1 MRGMTTHSRSASL
14 LRAVRPPL
22 IACALYLALACL
34 VTWPAVT
41 NLSGAFIGHHTGD
54 AYEMGHHLWW
64 MGYALKTGQPV
75 FTQTLLGYPDGIG
88 GISLWSNPLQFF
100 PAWLF
105 SMALPVALAYNLQVL
120 LTMALNGVT
129 MAYLLSRI
137 GQRAGWTCADRLL
150 SGPALI
156 AGTAFLTFPAF
167 QGHLFGGHGGLMVMW
182 PVPLYAATLLALR
195 DGFTRRRFS
204 AAVLWF
210 VVSPWGHMLQA
221 IYVLLPLTGLFVLAL
236 IAARQWRA
244 AVRVTAAAA
253 LGAVILVAVF
263 ALPVAADAFSETYS
277 GDQGYVA
284 FSADLLGLV
293 TPSFESPLLGGAS
306 WSRAVL
312 GTNLIE
318 GLTYYGLIA
327 AGLTALAVWRLRES
341 RWWLLLAVIAA
352 VLALGPVV
360 NILGRPATLR
370 LDTVDSFVTLPWGFA
385 YNLPGF
391 SLARTPG
398 RFSFTV
404 ALAAAV
410 LIGMG
415 TMVLWQGRWRVLA
428 VLLGVLIVAEYQSF
442 WPMPTLDATIP
453 APILALRDRA
463 DVRAVMDMPWGN
475 LLAAKHGMYL
485 QTGHEKPLIAGQVT
499 RRTPVSPAKLDLLE
513 TWVDPALFDAVGVDV
528 VIVHRAYDSGGVL
541 FGRISDV
548 FGPPAYEDAQFAMF
562 EVPEP
567 AHAATSGAVVGPTS
581 ADGTRV
587 TVYAY
592 LTEPGWMTLTGEVRT
607 STARAFTIALDDV
620 PVQTRTLNGRDRL
633 NVDLYAADAG
643 FHTVTLALSPDCP
656 TVFPSAYLSCSS
668 LGASNLDLGIALL
681 DAPPTTAALEQG
693 ITLHAARLPDDAQ
706 AGGSLDVA
714 LWWAFGAA
722 LDAQTVR
729 FVKLLDAEGSEVA
742 GQDVALGPIPAES
755 VRADRVSLALPADL
769 PPGDYELVAGWYRL
783 PDVTRLA
790 VTSDG
795 PRAQDRLIT
804 LGIVRVR

>member
-1 MRGMTTHSRSASL
+1 MSTHSRSASFL
-14 LRAVRPPL
+14 TALRPWL
-22 IACALYLALACL
+22 IALALYLALACL
-34 VTWPAVT
+34 VTWPAVL

-54 AYEMGHHLWW
+54 SYEMGHHLWW
-64 MGYALKTGQPV
+64 IGYALKTGQPV
-75 FTQTLLGYPDGIG
+75 FTQALLGYPDGIA

-105 SMALPVALAYNLQVL
+105 AMALPVALAYNLQVL

-137 GQRAGWTCADRLL
+137 GKLAGWTNADRLL

-156 AGTAFLTFPAF
+156 AGAAFLTFPVF

-182 PVPLYAATLLALR
+182 PVPLYAAALLALR
-195 DGFTRRRFS
+195 DGFTWRRFG

-210 VVSPWGHMLQA
+210 VVSPWGHTLQA
-221 IYVLLPLTGLFVLAL
+221 IYVLMPLTGLFVLAL

-244 AVRVTAAAA
+244 AMRVVSAAA
-253 LGAVILVAVF
+253 LGAVILIAVF

-293 TPSFESPLLGGAS
+293 TPSFESPLLGGVS
-306 WSRAVL
+306 WSRSVL

-327 AGLTALAVWRLRES
+327 AGLTALAVWKLRES
-341 RWWLLLAVIAA
+341 RWWLLLAVVAA

-360 NILGRPATLR
+360 TILGRPATLR
-370 LDTVDSFVTLPWGFA
+370 LDTVDSFVTMPWGFA

-415 TMVLWQGRWRVLA
+415 AAVLWRGRGRALA
-428 VLLGVLIVAEYQSF
+428 ALLGVLIVVEYQSF
-442 WPMPTLDATIP
+442 WPMPSMDATIP
-453 APILALRDRA
+453 APILALRDRT

-499 RRTPVSPAKLDLLE
+499 RRTPVDPAKLDLLE
-513 TWVDPALFDAVGVDV
+513 TWMDPALFDLAGVDI
-528 VIVHRAYDSGGVL
+528 VIVHRAYDPGGVM
-541 FGRISDV
+541 FGRMNDG
-548 FGPPAYEDAQFAMF
+548 FGPPVYEDAQFAMF

-567 AHAATSGAVVGPTS
+567 TQAATSGAVIGPTT
-581 ADGTRV
+581 AGGTRID
-587 TVYAY
+587 VYAY
-592 LTEPGWMTLTGEVRT
+592 LTGAGWMTLTGDVRT
-607 STARAFTIALDDV
+607 SPGRAFTIALDGATA
-620 PVQTRTLNGRDRL
+620 QARTLNGRETL
-633 NVDLYAADAG
+633 NIDLYAAEAG

-656 TVFPSAYLSCSS
+656 TVFPSPYVACST
-668 LGASNLDLGIALL
+668 LGASNLGLEIELL
-681 DAPPTTAALEQG
+681 DTAPVSATVEQG
-693 ITLHAARLPDDAQ
+693 ITLHAARLPESAQ
-706 AGGSLDVA
+706 AGDMLDA
-714 LWWAFGAA
+714 GLWWSFEAA
-722 LDAQTVR
+722 LDDQTVR
-729 FVKLLDAEGSEVA
+729 FVKLLDAENNEIA
-742 GQDVALGPIPAES
+742 GQDLALGPVPAGS
-755 VRADRVSLALPADL
+755 VRTDRVTLALPADL
-769 PPGDYELVAGWYRL
+769 PAGDYELVAGWYRL

-790 VTSDG
+790 VTSEG
-795 PRAQDRLIT
+795 PRAQDGLIA
-804 LGIVRVR
+804 LGTVRVR